1 VTYRGTLARSAV
13 ADRKTAEGS
22 ARSAAQE
29 WRIEMKNVLLL
40 FASVIS
46 LVAFV
51 LISVTMINTE
61 DTSMLGWMIATL
73 GISLGS
79 ALILRWRYERGKR

>member
-1 VTYRGTLARSAV
+1 
-13 ADRKTAEGS
+13 
-22 ARSAAQE
+22 
-29 WRIEMKNVLLL
+29 MKDVLLL

-61 DTSMLGWMIATL
+61 STGLLGWAALTL
-73 GISLGS
+73 LISLS
-79 ALILRWRYERGKR
+79 CAMALRWRYERGKR

>member
-1 VTYRGTLARSAV
+1 
-13 ADRKTAEGS
+13 
-22 ARSAAQE
+22 
-29 WRIEMKNVLLL
+29 MKDVLLL

-73 GISLGS
+73 GISLSS